1 MRKTPYPKNR
11 KVGRPIGSTVLRAR
25 EALQAH
31 AAEAAKLVVEAARVS
46 AKRGNYTAAAWLLEH
61 TSETVDGKEIR
72 PIAPGIDRQQIES
85 GSRGLTVNVGW
96 VGAPGA
102 LQADNGPIIEVS
114 PIETPA
120 LPPHNDEG
128 D

>member
-1 MRKTPYPKNR
+1 MELDKPKRRRN
-11 KVGRPIGSTVLRAR
+11 RPIGSTVQRAR

-61 TSETVDGKEIR
+61 TSETTADGKEIR
-72 PIAPGIDRQQIES
+72 PIAAGIDRQQVE
-85 GSRGLTVNVGW
+85 GGQRGLTVNVGW

-102 LQADNGPIIEVS
+102 LQADNGPIID
-114 PIETPA
+114 ITPVAPLA
-120 LPPHNDEG
+120 LPTSDDESE
-128 D
+128 